1 MEDPLSIRR
10 HTLPSTMFVDPA
22 IVRFIEKPSSSSSP
36 SAFLN
41 HLPQQQQQQQQAQ
54 QEKVEEEE
62 DDDSIISS
70 SIASSPFMQHQKPS
84 PPQPTASTSL
94 DHLWSKQEK
103 YDSLELRLFA
113 LEESERRFEHRLQVL
128 EKNKNNMLQPM
139 KPDQHGQ
146 EIMQQQQHQQ
156 KQQHDPA
163 NHPHDG
169 VVIDD
174 SNYMDLYHSLL
185 EKYNQLQIE
194 TKEKEA
200 YYQQRIK
207 LLTEKQQQPCQ
218 RQATRHASTP
228 TAASEKKK
236 EQVTEKEA
244 YREEDGY
251 LIFDTTSM
259 NGEITHC
266 RVKIPSSQT
275 CHNSHYKQD
284 PSSVF
289 ASPPATRVGSPQ
301 YHSPLPSSQH
311 YYHHHITSPK
321 KGLNPNAPEW
331 RKTSYR
337 H

>member
-10 HTLPSTMFVDPA
+10 HTLPSTLFVDPA
-22 IVRFIEKPSSSSSP
+22 IVRYIEKSSSSS
-36 SAFLN
+36 SSSVFLN
-41 HLPQQQQQQQQAQ
+41 HLPQQQAQ
-54 QEKVEEEE
+54 QEEDEGEE
-62 DDDSIISS
+62 DGDSIISS
-70 SIASSPFMQHQKPS
+70 SIASSSFMQHQKPS

-94 DHLWSKQEK
+94 DHLWSKQER

-128 EKNKNNMLQPM
+128 EKNKTSMLQPM

-146 EIMQQQQHQQ
+146 EIMQQQHLQ
-156 KQQHDPA
+156 KQQHHSA
-163 NHPHDG
+163 SHPHDAA
-169 VVIDD
+169 VVDD
-174 SNYMDLYHSLL
+174 SNYMELYHSLL
-185 EKYNQLQIE
+185 KKYNQLQIE

-207 LLTEKQQQPCQ
+207 QLTEKQQQQQPCQ
-218 RQATRHASTP
+218 EQTKDASSF
-228 TAASEKKK
+228 TAATEKKK
-236 EQVTEKEA
+236 EQVTETEA

-275 CHNSHYKQD
+275 CHINHKQD
-284 PSSVF
+284 PSSIF

-301 YHSPLPSSQH
+301 YHSSLPSSHH
-311 YYHHHITSPK
+311 YYHHHHHITSPK

-331 RKTSYR
+331 RKSSY
-337 H
+337 HH